1 MKTLCKLII
10 GICTLF
16 MISTAYAQKPIQQG
30 IVKTRGRM
38 INGELIPG
46 VGLEGAAISVDERQL
61 VSSTDGHFSFPID
74 NDKFR
79 VHSVKKNGYQ
89 LVDVDLSIRTLK
101 YSSNPLFLVM
111 DTEEQRRRDLLEAEK
126 KIRRNLAH
134 QLQEREDEIE
144 ALKVSEHEKD
154 SLLNNLYQLQ
164 SENEK
169 LITNMAKRYATL
181 DYDQLDDFHRDV
193 AFYIEN
199 GELTR
204 ADSLLRTRGDLEKQV
219 NQILS
224 QGKIIQSEEE
234 LLQKAKSVHLT
245 DIEDAAQRCYSF
257 ADIFSSRHKND
268 SAAHYLKLR
277 ASLDT
282 TNIEWQREAGLY
294 LIDYLSDYKCA
305 KRYLDRALD
314 VALMQFE
321 AKDIRVLELYS
332 ALGQLYYIQDKN
344 DDALTLF
351 KKVIDVYKKEY
362 EHSTPEAASFY
373 NNLGLVYQ
381 KKGTYNEA
389 LNFFLKAIDV
399 YEEFPV
405 YLQREGVTYYNNVG
419 TIYAIR
425 GEYARSLDYF
435 VRALKVCHKHHIE
448 YDTDIAQCYNNIGMI
463 YRRLRQ
469 YTEALDYCKK
479 ALDIYKAVYGEQ
491 HPQIASCYNNLGIIY
506 CDNGEFTMAKSFLE
520 QALSI
525 QNEVF
530 EPTHSDIIRTIMNL
544 GRVYLGESDYDR
556 ALYYFKNAKDSLER
570 INPAYPGL
578 ADIYH
583 NIGIVYY
590 FQGKID
596 TSIEYL
602 DLAFS
607 KRSKS
612 MKGFTPELGNYYY
625 TLALD
630 FAEKQ
635 DYVMAVG
642 YALRA
647 LTIDRGFHGEFA
659 PAVVDDLLLI
669 GAINKKFGKIS
680 ESIKTYLEALPI
692 IGKTYGD
699 KSEEVAK
706 VENELASVYLEAKDY
721 DNAMNYYKKSL
732 KAYEKSLGPSHPTT
746 SAVRDNIEYLQ
757 SIK

>member
-282 TNIEWQREAGLY
+282 TNIEWQRDAGLY
-294 LIDYLSDYKCA
+294 LMEYIADYTCA
-305 KRYLDRALD
+305 KYFLDRALR
-314 VALMQFE
+314 E
-321 AKDIRVLELYS
+321 AVMRYESKDLSVLESYS
-332 ALGQLYYIQDKN
+332 ALGQLYYYQGKP

-351 KKVIDVYKKEY
+351 KKVIDTYKKEY
-362 EHSTPEAASFY
+362 DTVIPEAASFF
-373 NNLGLVYQ
+373 NNFGMALIA
-381 KKGTYNEA
+381 KGEGERA
-389 LNFFLKAIDV
+389 LDYFLKAIDLCETSPDYPQLEASNYFNNAGIV
-399 YEEFPV
+399 YAYLEE
-405 YLQREGVTYYNNVG
+405 YEKAMDYYKQALQICLDLN
-419 TIYAIR
+419 R
-425 GEYARSLDYF
+425 GDDNETAM
-435 VRALKVCHKHHIE
+435 
-448 YDTDIAQCYNNIGMI
+448 CYTNIGLT
-463 YRRLRQ
+463 YRHLGMNG
-469 YTEALDYCKK
+469 EALANCEK
-479 ALDIYKAVYGEQ
+479 ALSILKLKYGER
-491 HPQIASCYNNLGIIY
+491 HPQVASCYNNLGLIY
-506 CDNGEFTMAKSFLE
+506 KDKGDSGKALTLLE

-525 QNEVF
+525 QTKTLGAEHIEVLRTMGNIGAIYRDRGDYDKALEYYENALRIF
-530 EPTHSDIIRTIMNL
+530 EHFNPSIPGITHFYDNL
-544 GRVYLGESDYDR
+544 GFIYTKLGNVDLALKYYDLSLSKQFDGKDIFTAEMASHFYNYAKELADRKDYLMALAYATR
-556 ALYYFKNAKDSLER
+556 ALSIHAKIHGDDS
-570 INPAYPGL
+570 
-578 ADIYH
+578 ADVA
-583 NIGIVYY
+583 G
-590 FQGKID
+590 
-596 TSIEYL
+596 
-602 DLAFS
+602 
-607 KRSKS
+607 
-612 MKGFTPELGNYYY
+612 
-625 TLALD
+625 
-630 FAEKQ
+630 
-635 DYVMAVG
+635 DY
-642 YALRA
+642 
-647 LTIDRGFHGEFA
+647 
-659 PAVVDDLLLI
+659 LLI
-669 GAINKKFGKIS
+669 GALYAVLGEFT
-680 ESIKTYLEALPI
+680 ESCKSYLSALPFI
-692 IGKTYGD
+692 EKTYGTLS
-699 KSEEVAK
+699 SEIAILYNK
-706 VENELASVYLEAKDY
+706 IASSYLETKDY